1 MVRCPLRTVLD
12 DARMWQVHAIVYQYD
27 LQLIL
32 AEMFVGET
40 DDTRVDPN
48 PVVQKILRGT
58 RPIEVRDDSRLIVV
72 RFPRTVAWQV
82 VDESYTSWDDYEER
96 DDKSIIQIITRS
108 KYLDYV
114 HENHGWF
121 RETIGPAKLYR
132 VLTAN
137 EVIDVVACEPP
148 TIEPWKAGT

>member
-1 MVRCPLRTVLD
+1 
-12 DARMWQVHAIVYQYD
+12 MWQVHAIVYRED

-32 AEMFVGET
+32 AEMFVGEPN
-40 DDTRVDPN
+40 DSRVDPN
-48 PVVQKILRGT
+48 PLVQEILRT
-58 RPIEVRDDSRLIVV
+58 SRPIEVRVDSRLMVV

-82 VDESYTSWDDYEER
+82 VDESFTSWDDYEER
-96 DDKSIIQIITRS
+96 DDKSIIQVITRS

-121 RETIGPAKLYR
+121 RETFGPAKLYR

-148 TIEPWKAGT
+148 SIEPWKAGT

>member
-1 MVRCPLRTVLD
+1 
-12 DARMWQVHAIVYQYD
+12 MWQVHAIVYRED

-32 AEMFVGET
+32 AEMFVGEPN
-40 DDTRVDPN
+40 DSRVDPN
-48 PVVQKILRGT
+48 PLVQEILRT
-58 RPIEVRDDSRLIVV
+58 SRPIEVRVDSRLMVV

-96 DDKSIIQIITRS
+96 DDTSKIQIITRS

-114 HENHGWF
+114 YQNHGWF

-137 EVIDVVACEPP
+137 EVIDVIACELP
-148 TIEPWKAGT
+148 TIEPLKSGT

>member
-1 MVRCPLRTVLD
+1 
-12 DARMWQVHAIVYQYD
+12 MWQVHAIVYRDD

-32 AEMFVGET
+32 AEMFVGELN
-40 DDTRVDPN
+40 DTHVDPN
-48 PVVQKILRGT
+48 PVVQEILRRT
-58 RPIEVRDDSRLIVV
+58 RPIEVTDDSRLMIV

-96 DDKSIIQIITRS
+96 DDKSTIQIVTRS
-108 KYLDYV
+108 RYLDYV
-114 HENHGWF
+114 YENHGWF

-148 TIEPWKAGT
+148 TIEPWKPGT

>member
-1 MVRCPLRTVLD
+1 
-12 DARMWQVHAIVYQYD
+12 MWQLHAIVYRDD

-32 AEMFVGET
+32 AEMFVGEA
-40 DDTRVDPN
+40 DDTRLDPN
-48 PVVQKILRGT
+48 PVVQKILRASH
-58 RPIEVRDDSRLIVV
+58 PIEARDDSRLMVV
-72 RFPRTVAWQV
+72 RFPQAVAWQV
-82 VDESYTSWDDYEER
+82 VNESFTSWDDYEER
-96 DDKSIIQIITRS
+96 DNTSVIQIITRS

-114 HENHGWF
+114 LQNHGWF

-137 EVIDVVACEPP
+137 EVIDVVAWEPP

>member
-1 MVRCPLRTVLD
+1 
-12 DARMWQVHAIVYQYD
+12 MWQVHAIVYRDD

-32 AEMFVGET
+32 AEMFVGEPN
-40 DDTRVDPN
+40 DTRVDPN
-48 PVVQKILRGT
+48 PVVQEILRRT
-58 RPIEVRDDSRLIVV
+58 RPIEVRDDGRLMVV

-96 DDKSIIQIITRS
+96 DDKSTIQVITRS

-121 RETIGPAKLYR
+121 RETVGPAKLYC

-137 EVIDVVACEPP
+137 EVIEVVAYEPP
-148 TIEPWKAGT
+148 TIGPWEAGT